1 MAEREVG
8 TVLVVDDDEE
18 LRTLLELVLM
28 EAGYPV
34 ETAVDG
40 RDALRRVGER
50 MPGVI
55 LLDMRMP
62 GMDGWTFAREFR
74 ARYGRACPIVVVTAA
89 ENAGQ
94 RAAEVDAEGFLGKPF
109 DMEDLLRAVERYG
122 RGASEEHGVVHV

>member
-8 TVLVVDDDEE
+8 TILVVDDNEE
-18 LRTLLELVLM
+18 LRTLLELLLL

-40 RDALRRVGER
+40 REALRRVGER
-50 MPGVI
+50 MPAVI

-74 ARYGRACPIVVVTAA
+74 ARHGKACPIVVVTAA
-89 ENAGQ
+89 ENARQ
-94 RAAEVDAEGFLGKPF
+94 RAAEVDADGFLGKPF
-109 DMEDLLRAVERYG
+109 EIEDLLRTVERYG
-122 RGASEEHGVVHV
+122 RGTSEHGVVHL